1 MGMLKRKVMIILFCP
16 LDNFAPI
23 QVVPSNYEGVNAA
36 YFEKTPRS
44 IGTQLGGQFQISSV
58 EYWNIESAEVNAGIS
73 LAIDLQ
79 VLFDLTSSS
88 LAKLRL

>member
-1 MGMLKRKVMIILFCP
+1 LPIGQSGIY
-16 LDNFAPI
+16 API

-36 YFEKTPRS
+36 YFRKTPRS
-44 IGTQLGGQFQISSV
+44 IGTQLGESISISSV

-79 VLFDLTSSS
+79 VLFRFNIVFTS
-88 LAKLRL
+88 